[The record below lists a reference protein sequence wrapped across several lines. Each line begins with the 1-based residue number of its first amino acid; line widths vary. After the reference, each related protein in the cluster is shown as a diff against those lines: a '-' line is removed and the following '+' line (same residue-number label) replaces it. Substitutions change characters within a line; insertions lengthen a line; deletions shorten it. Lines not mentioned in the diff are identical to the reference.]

1 MNKSKPKF
9 RIKTR
14 VYVPLI
20 FILAT
25 LLITY
30 VFPRQGKFKYS
41 FNEGR
46 PWRYGLLTAPFDFPI
61 FKSQQQLQQD
71 QDSILV
77 FYEPYYKIDKAAETE
92 AIAEFDADSNLDPS
106 LSKLER
112 RYIGYIRN
120 SLLEIYK
127 KGIINSAEY
136 DKIAA
141 TKKKTLR
148 LREDKEAKT
157 RDLESFYTIKS
168 AYEEIVTNAPSSLE
182 VNVLKAAGINN
193 YLQENI
199 VYDVVTSDKAK
210 NEFIQQVS
218 PTLGMVQ
225 AGERIIGEGEI
236 VDRKSVV

>member
-1 MNKSKPKF
+1 MNKSKSKY

-14 VYVPLI
+14 IYVPLI

-61 FKSQQQLQQD
+61 FKSQQQLEQD
-71 QDSILV
+71 KDSILV
-77 FYEPYYKIDKAAETE
+77 FYEPYYKIDKEAETE
-92 AIAEFDADSNLDPS
+92 AIAEFDADSNLDPN
-106 LSKLER
+106 LSQLER
-112 RYIGYIRN
+112 SYIGYIR
-120 SLLEIYK
+120 SKLLDIYK

-136 DKIAA
+136 EKIAA

-148 LREDKEAKT
+148 LRENNEAKT
-157 RDLESFYTIKS
+157 KEIESFYTIKS
-168 AYEEIVTNAPSSLE
+168 AYEEIINNGPESLDI
-182 VNVLKAAGINN
+182 NKLKAADVNN
-193 YLQENI
+193 YLEENI
-199 VYDVVTSDKAK
+199 IYDVNTSEKAK
-210 NEFIQQVS
+210 NEFVQQVS

-236 VDRKSVV
+236 V

>member
-14 VYVPLI
+14 IYVPLV

-77 FYEPYYKIDKAAETE
+77 FYEPYFKIDKEAETE
-92 AIAEFDADSNLDPS
+92 AIAEFDADSNLDPT
-106 LSKLER
+106 LSKIDR
-112 RYIGYIRN
+112 AYIGYIRN
-120 SLLEIYK
+120 KLLDIYK

-141 TKKKTLR
+141 TKKKTIR
-148 LREDKEAKT
+148 LRENNEAKT
-157 RDLESFYTIKS
+157 REVESFYTIKS
-168 AYEEIVTNAPSSLE
+168 AYEEVINKAPESLE
-182 VNVLKAAGINN
+182 INKLKAADINN
-193 YLQENI
+193 YLQ
-199 VYDVVTSDKAK
+199 
-210 NEFIQQVS
+210 
-218 PTLGMVQ
+218 
-225 AGERIIGEGEI
+225 
-236 VDRKSVV
+236 